1 MNCPEG
7 IIHFER
13 DAERVLLVTGLSQS
27 QFCKQCLECVSICPE
42 HLFRQVPF
50 EELWPEEESVS

>member
-13 DAERVLLVTGLSQS
+13 DAERGVLVTGLSQS
-27 QFCKQCLECVSICPE
+27 QFCKQCLECVAVCPE
-42 HLFRQVPF
+42 KLFQQVPF
-50 EELWPEEESVS
+50 EELWPEEEKVS